1 MFLGHDT
8 TGAGRGELGVLRGL
22 ARRGAYLTQR
32 QPEDR
37 QDPHYALIF
46 PSQGREAVARTVAE
60 DLVLRVQACGWLE
73 ERDGYL
79 KLSRAGALVLR
90 QQKSAAGSPEGPAK
104 PPNVRQQANRTDNR
118 PSFNDAESPLA
129 WLRRRK
135 DKSGRSLLSQ
145 AEFDAG
151 ERLRADFWYAQMTP
165 RVTADWSPSTSS
177 RRSRRSAPG
186 SVAEMSDAVLAAK
199 LRVERALSAVGP
211 ELSGVL
217 IDVCCHLR
225 GLEEVERAVGWPLR
239 SAKVVLSMALSAL
252 ARHYGIVASA
262 TDRDD
267 AHGRIRRWGSHD
279 YRPSL
284 SDDR

>member
-1 MFLGHDT
+1 
-8 TGAGRGELGVLRGL
+8 
-22 ARRGAYLTQR
+22 
-32 QPEDR
+32 
-37 QDPHYALIF
+37 
-46 PSQGREAVARTVAE
+46 
-60 DLVLRVQACGWLE
+60 
-73 ERDGYL
+73 
-79 KLSRAGALVLR
+79 
-90 QQKSAAGSPEGPAK
+90 
-104 PPNVRQQANRTDNR
+104 
-118 PSFNDAESPLA
+118 
-129 WLRRRK
+129 
-135 DKSGRSLLSQ
+135 
-145 AEFDAG
+145 
-151 ERLRADFWYAQMTP
+151 
-165 RVTADWSPSTSS
+165 
-177 RRSRRSAPG
+177 
-186 SVAEMSDAVLAAK
+186 MSDAVLAAK

>member
-1 MFLGHDT
+1 MFPAYDT
-8 TGAGRGELGVLRGL
+8 SGSGQGDLGVLRGL
-22 ARRGAYLTQR
+22 ARRGAYLRQR
-32 QPEDR
+32 QHDKR
-37 QDPHYALIF
+37 QDPHYALIC
-46 PSQGREAVARTVAE
+46 PSQGREAVARTVAG

-73 ERDGYL
+73 ERDGDL

-90 QQKSAAGSPEGPAK
+90 QQKSAAGTPEGPAK
-104 PPNVRQQANRTDNR
+104 KPNVGRNADRTDNR
-118 PSFNDAESPLA
+118 PAFNDAESPLA

-135 DKSGRSLLSQ
+135 DKSGQPLLSQ
-145 AEFDAG
+145 VEFDAG

-165 RVTADWSPSTSS
+165 RVTADWSPSAAS
-177 RRSRRSAPG
+177 RSSRRSAPG

-199 LRVERALSAVGP
+199 LRVERALAAVGP

-239 SAKVVLSMALSAL
+239 SAKVVLSMALSVL
-252 ARHYGIVASA
+252 ARHYGIVADA
-262 TDRDD
+262 ADRDGEG
-267 AHGRIRRWGSHD
+267 GRIRRWGAQD

-284 SDDR
+284 SEDC